1 MADSKQLKG
10 ILAAIATNVIFG
22 FSFIFSKTALSF
34 AEPLVILAV
43 RFTLAFLMINLVILC
58 TKTKLTFKN
67 KPNRKLILMG
77 IVQPLLY
84 YIFELYGLSKVSSAL
99 SGVVISLVPI
109 LVVILASVFLK
120 EKPTAMQ
127 IICTIVSIAG
137 VSGISII
144 SNDGSKNHLTG
155 ILFLVGAVLCA
166 SVFNVLSR
174 GISTH
179 FSPFE
184 RTYVMFLIGCIS
196 FNILAVFSCK
206 GNYISALASAFSS
219 YEFIIAIIYLSL
231 ISSVLAFI
239 LYNYSTTVISSMQ
252 SSSFSNIITVVTVL
266 AGVIILKENFSVME
280 YIFCFVTILGV
291 LGTNIFE
298 KSNLKKR
305 D

>member
-1 MADSKQLKG
+1 
-10 ILAAIATNVIFG
+10 
-22 FSFIFSKTALSF
+22 
-34 AEPLVILAV
+34 
-43 RFTLAFLMINLVILC
+43 
-58 TKTKLTFKN
+58 
-67 KPNRKLILMG
+67 
-77 IVQPLLY
+77 
-84 YIFELYGLSKVSSAL
+84 
-99 SGVVISLVPI
+99 
-109 LVVILASVFLK
+109 
-120 EKPTAMQ
+120 MQ

-174 GISTH
+174 GISTY

-184 RTYVMFLIGCIS
+184 RTYVMFLIGSIS
-196 FNILAVFSCK
+196 FNILAVISCK

-280 YIFCFVTILGV
+280 YIFCFVTISGV